1 MKKKE
6 RIGVY
11 ICHCGGNISDYVDVK
26 QIKTLVQD
34 EEGVIIAKDI
44 MFACADS
51 SQKEMINDI
60 KEQNL
65 DAIVVASCSPKL
77 HLHTFRNVATRAG
90 INQYNY
96 VQVNIR
102 EQCSWPHS
110 DRPKEAT
117 QKAAGLVRAGIRKV
131 AQSEALATIE
141 IEALKSVI
149 VIGAGVAGMRAAID
163 MARVGIAVYLIEQD
177 YFVGGRTAQNDILFT
192 SNQKGKDIVRELYN
206 KIQSLQNITLFT
218 GARLEKI
225 SGNVGNFLADI
236 NIRPRFIV
244 SDADRQKLQNAMGTC
259 TLEVP
264 NEFDYGIT
272 TRKAIYK
279 NYPEA
284 LPDNPAIDI
293 ELLKTE
299 KKWTEIA
306 SLGIDPAMQ
315 PAIVSLKAGAILVT
329 TGFDAYRPKE
339 GEYAYGLSP
348 NVVTLAEFKRIIEMN
363 DTELMYKNRKIGSLA
378 FIYCVGARQKDT
390 ERAYC
395 SRFCCTSAIHTS
407 VTLHKKYKEVKVFH
421 VYRDI
426 RTYGKQEIL
435 YEESSKQGDI
445 YLQYKE
451 TEPPAVEAN
460 GKEVHVSVNDQLSA
474 GKTIEFNADL
484 VVLVTGMQPRENST
498 SIAEK
503 LKIPL
508 GNDKFFNEIH
518 PKLKPVETVINGVY
532 IGGSCQG
539 PKNIKESV
547 MSSLSASAKIN
558 GLIKNQVLKLE
569 PIIARVD
576 ASVCIWCGKC
586 AEVCDYDAVHTAEL
600 KDKSIATIS
609 EATCKG
615 CGLCAPVCPYDA
627 IEIARY
633 SNREIQAMID
643 GFLEVNE
650 FREITEE
657 GTPEVKTE
665 TGLKE
670 YPQLWKDIVAII
682 GEQPKTIPQIADAL
696 KTDAERITYH
706 LMTMNKYN
714 IVMADGI
721 DDNDEYYLYT
731 LKK

>member
-26 QIKTLVQD
+26 QIKNLVKNEQ
-34 EEGVIIAKDI
+34 GVIVAKDI

-51 SQKEMINDI
+51 SQKEMVNDI

-77 HLHTFRNVATRAG
+77 HLHTFRNVAKRAG

-110 DRPKEAT
+110 DHPKEAT

-131 AQSEALATIE
+131 AESEALETIE

-149 VIGAGVAGMRAAID
+149 VIGAGVAGMRSAID
-163 MARVGIAVYLIEQD
+163 MARMGISVFIIEQD
-177 YFVGGRTAQNDILFT
+177 YFVGGRTAQNDVLFT
-192 SNQKGKDIVRELYN
+192 SDQKGKDVVRNLYN
-206 KIQSLQNITLFT
+206 ELQSYKNITLFT
-218 GARLEKI
+218 GAQLEKV
-225 SGNVGNFLADI
+225 SGNVGNFKAEI
-236 NIRPRFIV
+236 SIRPRCIAP
-244 SDADRQKLQNAMGTC
+244 DTDRQIIQKATAAC
-259 TLEVP
+259 SLEVP
-264 NEFDYGIT
+264 NEFDYGLT
-272 TRKAIYK
+272 SRKAIYK
-279 NYPEA
+279 SYAEA
-284 LPDNPAIDI
+284 LPDTPAVDI
-293 ELLKTE
+293 ELLKKE
-299 KKWTEIA
+299 AKWNEIA
-306 SLGIDPAMQ
+306 SLGINLEMKPET
-315 PAIVSLKAGAILVT
+315 ISLRAGAILVT
-329 TGFDAYRPKE
+329 TGFDSYIPKE
-339 GEYAYGLSP
+339 GEFAYGTTKQ
-348 NVVTLAEFKRIIEMN
+348 VITLAEFKRIIEMN
-363 DTELMYKNRKIGSLA
+363 DSELRYQNRKIGSVA
-378 FIYCVGARQKDT
+378 FVYCVGGRQKDG

-395 SRFCCTSAIHTS
+395 SRYCCTSAIHTS
-407 VTLHKKYKEVKVFH
+407 VTLHKKYKDVTAYH
-421 VYRDI
+421 LYRDI
-426 RTYGKQEIL
+426 RTYGKQELL
-435 YEESSKQGDI
+435 YEQSSRLGDI

-451 TEPPAVEAN
+451 TEPPLVEA
-460 GKEVHVSVNDQLSA
+460 GSKAVHVKVNDQLSA
-474 GKTIEFNADL
+474 GKTFEFDADL
-484 VVLVTGMQPRENST
+484 VVLVTGMQPRENSI

-576 ASVCIWCGKC
+576 ADKCTWCGKC
-586 AEVCDYDAVHTAEL
+586 AEVCDYDAVHITEL
-600 KDKSIATIS
+600 KDKSIAAIN

-615 CGLCAPVCPYDA
+615 CGLCAPVCPTDA

-650 FREITEE
+650 FQEIIEE
-657 GTPEVKTE
+657 ASPEVKTE

-670 YPQLWKDIVAII
+670 YPQLWKEIVASI
-682 GEQPKTIPQIADAL
+682 GDQPKTIPQLAEEL
-696 KTDAERITYH
+696 QTDGKQLTYH

-714 IVMADGI
+714 IVMANGI